1 MAKMEWKCF
10 VGWFWTCHKGI
21 ESRST
26 ELFYVMR
33 SCVMF
38 DWGLRV
44 SWEVRDDGKGEV
56 SSAVLQV
63 LSGVPRYCCKLYCV
77 FL

>member
-1 MAKMEWKCF
+1 
-10 VGWFWTCHKGI
+10 
-21 ESRST
+21 
-26 ELFYVMR
+26 
-33 SCVMF
+33 MF

-77 FL
+77 FLYLV